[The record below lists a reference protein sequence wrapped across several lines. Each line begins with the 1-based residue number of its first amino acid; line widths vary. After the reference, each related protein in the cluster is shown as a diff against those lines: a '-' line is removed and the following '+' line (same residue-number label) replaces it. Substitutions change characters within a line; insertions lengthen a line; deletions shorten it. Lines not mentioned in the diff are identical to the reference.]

1 MRIFNQSLLDH
12 RNTQLTDAEDILLSR
27 SLQEYM
33 AIFIHAIN
41 IVYNLGVYQ

>member
-12 RNTQLTDAEDILLSR
+12 TKTSLGDAEDILLSPT
-27 SLQEYM
+27 LQAY
-33 AIFIHAIN
+33 IFIHAIN

>member
-12 RNTQLTDAEDILLSR
+12 IKTLLGDAEDILLSPT
-27 SLQEYM
+27 LQAYM